1 MATIAQLTAKIAQF
15 FTASDKAH
23 SIINGADN
31 ETVSTEAGNLP
42 TIAKAL
48 KDFEDKSVRGD
59 IAQSNGSGWMAQA
72 LANLGLPSLNNWA
85 ASTDPSIS
93 DDSGDGYSVGSV
105 WCNTTTK
112 EIYRCVDSTLGA
124 AVWALTSLDIVE
136 LVDIIATYEFLT
148 QASLDS
154 GPSITNPTIIGFVEA
169 VVANGNSGTAK
180 TLSLNTGTFQTCT
193 LNGNCTFTMPT
204 PTAGQSFIL
213 KLLTGAGSFTAAFTG
228 VKWPGGTAP
237 TITAAASKY
246 DLLSFVAD
254 GTSWSGSIIQ
264 NFTV

>member
-42 TIAKAL
+42 TMAKAL
-48 KDFEDKSVRGD
+48 KDFEDKAVRGD
-59 IAQSNGSGWMAQA
+59 IAQANGSGWRAQA

-105 WCNTTTK
+105 WFNNTIK
-112 EIYRCVDSTLGA
+112 EIYRCVDPTLGA
-124 AVWALTSLDIVE
+124 AVWALTTLDIAE

-148 QASLDS
+148 QASLDG
-154 GPSITNPTIIGFVEA
+154 GPSITNPTIIGFIEK
-169 VVANGNSGTAK
+169 VVANGNSGTTK
-180 TLSLNTGTFQTCT
+180 TLSLADGTFHTCT
-193 LNGNCTFTMPT
+193 LTGNCTFTMPT
-204 PTAGQSFIL
+204 ATAGKSFVL
-213 KLLTGAGSFTAAFTG
+213 KLLTGAGSFTAIFTG
-228 VKWPGGTAP
+228 VKWSGETAP
-237 TITAAASKY
+237 TITTAASKY

-254 GTSWSGSIIQ
+254 GTAWSGSAIQ
-264 NFTV
+264 NFTA